1 MSRLS
6 FTSSGRG
13 RRLTP
18 TASAIVLLDLFAMA
32 VPVAAQERL
41 TVDASASVGIA
52 TNPFLQSG
60 STPVAIN
67 PTIGVHPIW
76 TRESPLTTLQ
86 VEADLQAAFY
96 NRGYGTNSSVTVQG
110 SGTHKLSEYTTLGAS
125 VSYLNSIVG
134 IQTDFRVPVGT
145 VVPVGAVLPDVLI
158 DPALGGIGQRRQA
171 YQASSNIVTLLSA
184 RDQIELAVEVSL
196 NRLEGTGFNNFN
208 YASPS
213 FSYTRSLSE
222 KASIGA
228 RLGVGFS
235 NYLGTTVGDA
245 TIYQP
250 VLTGSRI
257 ISERWTL
264 KGSLGAA
271 IVNLNEPF
279 GQTNTT
285 TSLNG
290 AADLCRRD
298 ARWTACFT
306 LSRQTVPSAFQGV
319 RTQNSIAATLGY
331 RLNEKDDLSII
342 GSYSHASGPLQRNTL
357 GTVNSESVDFANA
370 SVNYTHRFR
379 PTLSGFGNL
388 GYAKAF
394 DGFGR
399 DANVTVVAG
408 VTYRFN
414 GL

>member
-6 FTSSGRG
+6 FTSVGRY
-13 RRLTP
+13 RRLASA
-18 TASAIVLLDLFAMA
+18 ASAIVLLDLVGIATSA
-32 VPVAAQERL
+32 AAQERL

-52 TNPFLQSG
+52 TNPFLQAG

-96 NRGYGTNSSVTVQG
+96 NRGYGTNGSVTVQG
-110 SGTHKLSEYTTLGAS
+110 SGSHKLSEYTTLRTS

-145 VVPVGAVLPDVLI
+145 AVPVGAALPDVLI
-158 DPALGGIGQRRQA
+158 DPALGGIGRRRQA
-171 YQASSNIVTLLSA
+171 YQASSNIVTLLSP
-184 RDQIELAVEVSL
+184 RDQIELGVAVSL
-196 NRLEGTGFNNFN
+196 NRFEGAGFNNFN

-213 FSYTRSLSE
+213 VSYTRSLSE
-222 KASIGA
+222 KLSVGASF
-228 RLGVGFS
+228 GVGFS
-235 NYLGTTVGDA
+235 DYLGTTVGDA

-250 VLTGSRI
+250 ALTVSRI

-271 IVNLNEPF
+271 IVKLNEPF
-279 GQTNTT
+279 GQTSTT

-290 AADLCRRD
+290 TADLCRRD
-298 ARWTACFT
+298 TRWTACLT

-319 RTQNSIAATLGY
+319 RTQNSASTTLGY
-331 RLNEKDDLSII
+331 RLNERDDLSVI
-342 GSYSHASGPLQRNTL
+342 GSYSHASGTLQRTTL
-357 GTVNSESVDFANA
+357 AAVNSNSVDFANA

-394 DGFGR
+394 DGFSR
-399 DANVTVVAG
+399 DANLTAVAG

-414 GL
+414 GQ

>member
-6 FTSSGRG
+6 STFAG
-13 RRLTP
+13 RRCSV
-18 TASAIVLLDLFAMA
+18 ARAAGAFVLLDLLGLV
-32 VPVAAQERL
+32 VPAAAQERL
-41 TVDASASVGIA
+41 TVDASASVGVA

-60 STPVAIN
+60 STPLAIN
-67 PTIGVHPIW
+67 PTISVHPIW

-96 NRGYGTNSSVTVQG
+96 NRGYGTNGSVTAQG
-110 SGTHKLSEYTTLGAS
+110 SGSHKLSEYTTLGAS
-125 VSYLNSIVG
+125 VGYINSIVG
-134 IQTDFRVPVGT
+134 VQTDFRVPIDAG
-145 VVPVGAVLPDVLI
+145 VPIGAALPGVLI
-158 DPALGGIGQRRQA
+158 DPALGGIGRRRQT
-171 YQASSNIVTLLSA
+171 YQASSNIVTLLSP
-184 RDQIELAVEVSL
+184 RDQIELAMAVSL
-196 NRLEGTGFNNFN
+196 NRFDGTGFNSFN
-208 YASPS
+208 YVAPS
-213 FSYTRSLSE
+213 ASYTRSLSD
-222 KASIGA
+222 KFSVGASV
-228 RLGVGFS
+228 GVGFS
-235 NYLGTTVGDA
+235 DYLGTAVSDA

-250 VLTGSRI
+250 TVTVSRV

-264 KGSLGAA
+264 NGSLGAA

-279 GQTNTT
+279 GQTS
-285 TSLNG
+285 TSTSFNG
-290 AADLCRRD
+290 TADLCRRD
-298 ARWTACFT
+298 TRWTACLT

-319 RTQNSIAATLGY
+319 RTQSSAATTLGY

-342 GSYSHASGPLQRNTL
+342 GGYSHASGTLQRTTL
-357 GTVNSESVDFANA
+357 AAVNSNSVDFANA

-399 DANVTVVAG
+399 DANLTAVVG

-414 GL
+414 GR